1 MMAIG
6 RYSDTE
12 KLGLEKCGVK
22 VNKKGQLIVNEYEQ
36 TSSPHIYGIGD
47 VIEGGLELTPVA
59 IAAGK
64 LLAER
69 LYKENGSRKMDYINV
84 PTTVFTPS
92 EYGACGYSEE
102 KANETFGKENI
113 IIYKKNCNILEHAL
127 PHRLDQA
134 FFKLVCLKENEQVI
148 GFHYVGPNAGEV
160 TQGIAIAMKLKAT
173 KEDFDNTIGIHPTVA
188 ENYTKLEFGVTEDTG
203 C

>member
-6 RYSDTE
+6 RYADTG
-12 KLGLEKCGVK
+12 KLGLETCGVK
-22 VNKKGQLIVNEYEQ
+22 VNKIGKIIVNEFEQ
-36 TSSPHIYGIGD
+36 STTPHIYGLGD
-47 VIEGGLELTPVA
+47 VIDRGIELTPVA

-69 LYKENGSRKMDYINV
+69 LYSNSTKKMDYINV
-84 PTTVFTPS
+84 ATTVFTPL
-92 EYGACGYSEE
+92 EYGAIGYSEE
-102 KANETFGKENI
+102 SAIKQFGEDNLV
-113 IIYKKNCNILEHAL
+113 IYKKNCNILEHAL

-134 FFKLVCLKENEQVI
+134 FFKLVCLKETEQVV
-148 GFHYVGPNAGEV
+148 GFHYCGPNAGEL
-160 TQGIAIAMKLKAT
+160 TQGVSIAMKMKAT